1 MTTRTAELVPTPKT
15 NGLVRGSRMTYSRA
29 IGALFLL
36 GFITYGTGS
45 LMTDSVVT
53 APDFL
58 RTVPAH
64 QTALLLGAFLMLLNS
79 AVDIG
84 KGVLFFPILERHGR
98 RTALGYLAM
107 MIFEVVLMAVG
118 ILCLLMLVPLAERVE
133 DGQISA
139 GLGQALGSLAV
150 DSNLMA
156 YQIGQASLG
165 FGGIFL
171 CVLLYRSGLL
181 PRWLAG
187 WGLAGYAIH
196 MTGAMA
202 EILGIHISLVLLI
215 PAGLF
220 ELALAVWLIVKG
232 FDREAY
238 GQRA

>member
-1 MTTRTAELVPTPKT
+1 MTTQTAELTPTPT
-15 NGLVRGSRMTYSRA
+15 SNGRLRGSRMTYSRA

-45 LMTDSVVT
+45 AMTDSVIT
-53 APDFL
+53 APHFL

-84 KGVLFFPILERHGR
+84 KGVLFYPVLERHGK

-118 ILCLLMLVPLAERVE
+118 ILCLLMLVPLAEQVE
-133 DGQISA
+133 DGHISA

-150 DSNLMA
+150 DGNLIA
-156 YQIGQASLG
+156 YQVGQASLG
-165 FGGIFL
+165 FGCLFL

-187 WGLAGYAIH
+187 WGLVGYAIH

-202 EILGIHISLVLLI
+202 EIFDIHISLALLI

-220 ELALAVWLIVKG
+220 ELTLAIWLIVRG

-238 GQRA
+238 GEPA